1 MTKGYSILAFGKRSN
16 MDSCDHKN
24 WQLTLDC
31 MIGNGYCLD
40 CKRQVLLTI
49 LFNNL
54 KERMEAIIAKYE
66 EKEQQ

>member
-1 MTKGYSILAFGKRSN
+1 

-31 MIGNGYCLD
+31 MVGNGYCLD
-40 CKRQVLLTI
+40 CKREVLLTV

-66 EKEQQ
+66 EKKPT